1 MNFFNQYSGK
11 VPHHDQGV
19 VNGIFENKYIL
30 EPKYNFMS
38 QFYIYRASELAKIYN
53 IKNYYSQDEIDDG
66 KSNPVIVHFLNKFY
80 GRPWG
85 LECAH
90 PCLRIYNEYLKK
102 YGIDLEKKNLK
113 KSKKV
118 KIRELL
124 YKKCP
129 FVIYLMYERLMDLKR
144 YYVFKKEYLKNT
156 K

>member
-1 MNFFNQYSGK
+1 M
-11 VPHHDQGV
+11 
-19 VNGIFENKYIL
+19 
-30 EPKYNFMS
+30 
-38 QFYIYRASELAKIYN
+38 
-53 IKNYYSQDEIDDG
+53 
-66 KSNPVIVHFLNKFY
+66 IVHFLNKFY

>member
-1 MNFFNQYSGK
+1 MAGT
-11 VPHHDQGV
+11 
-19 VNGIFENKYIL
+19 
-30 EPKYNFMS
+30 
-38 QFYIYRASELAKIYN
+38 
-53 IKNYYSQDEIDDG
+53 
-66 KSNPVIVHFLNKFY
+66 VI
-80 GRPWG
+80 
-85 LECAH
+85 
-90 PCLRIYNEYLKK
+90 EYLKK